1 MKNEGW
7 SYGDLAGELWAR
19 GIDIEE
25 AYLDE
30 HILSQRTPTDAA
42 RIIEREIYPA
52 SCRMPNQAG
61 ERFRG
66 RLEEEK
72 QRFGKTKTAGS

>member
-42 RIIEREIYPA
+42 RIIER
-52 SCRMPNQAG
+52 AG
-61 ERFRG
+61 EQFRG
-66 RLEEEK
+66 RTEEEK
-72 QRFGKTKTAGS
+72 RQPEIHQTAAIP

>member
-7 SYGDLAGELWAR
+7 SYGDLAGELWAK

-30 HILSQRTPTDAA
+30 HILSQRTPADAA

-52 SCRMPNQAG
+52 SCRIPNQAG

-66 RLEEEK
+66 RSEDEK
-72 QRFGKTKTAGS
+72 RLFEKAQTAGN